1 MAQNIVINGKKYDGE
16 KASIINGKLYVDGTF
31 ITNIYEAQDKNITV
45 ICNGCTIDKVVTT
58 SGDITVNGNVDTASS
73 TSGDINV
80 SGDICHKAHTISG
93 DIKANTL
100 IGTADTMS
108 GDVNEKYNPFKNY
121 KTKFNSPSVTNKII
135 NRFKEYLDECID
147 F

>member
-1 MAQNIVINGKKYDGE
+1 MANNITINGKTYDGK

-31 ITNIYEAQDKNITV
+31 ITNIYETQDKNITV

-58 SGDITVNGNVDTASS
+58 SGNITVNGNVDTASS

-121 KTKFNSPSVTNKII
+121 NSASVTNKII
-135 NRFKEYLDECID
+135 NRFKEYLNECID

>member
-1 MAQNIVINGKKYDGE
+1 MANNITINGKTYDGI

-31 ITNIYEAQDKNITV
+31 ITNIYETQDKNITI
-45 ICNGCTIDKVVTT
+45 ICSGCIIDKVVTT

-108 GDVNEKYNPFKNY
+108 GNVNEKYNPFKNY
-121 KTKFNSPSVTNKII
+121 NSASVTNKII

>member
-1 MAQNIVINGKKYDGE
+1 MANNIIINGKTYDGK

-31 ITNIYEAQDKNITV
+31 ITNIYENQ
-45 ICNGCTIDKVVTT
+45 
-58 SGDITVNGNVDTASS
+58 DTASS

-121 KTKFNSPSVTNKII
+121 NSQSVTNKII

>member
-1 MAQNIVINGKKYDGE
+1 MANNITINGKAYDGK

-31 ITNIYEAQDKNITV
+31 ITNIYETQDKNITV

-58 SGDITVNGNVDTASS
+58 SGNITVNGNVDTASS

-121 KTKFNSPSVTNKII
+121 NSASVTNKII
-135 NRFKEYLDECID
+135 NRFKEYLNECID

>member
-1 MAQNIVINGKKYDGE
+1 MANNITINGKTYDGK

-31 ITNIYEAQDKNITV
+31 ITNIYETQDKDITV

-58 SGDITVNGNVDTASS
+58 SGNITVNGNVDTASS

-108 GDVNEKYNPFKNY
+108 GNVNEKYNPFKNY
-121 KTKFNSPSVTNKII
+121 NSPSVTNKII

>member
-1 MAQNIVINGKKYDGE
+1 MANNITINGKTYDGT

-31 ITNIYEAQDKNITV
+31 ITNIYETQDKNITI
-45 ICNGCTIDKVVTT
+45 ICNGCIIDKVVTT

-108 GDVNEKYNPFKNY
+108 GNVNEKYNPFKNY
-121 KTKFNSPSVTNKII
+121 NSASVTNKII

>member
-1 MAQNIVINGKKYDGE
+1 MANNITINGKTYDGK

-31 ITNIYEAQDKNITV
+31 ITNIYETQDKNVTV

-58 SGDITVNGNVDTASS
+58 SGNITVNGNVDTASS

-108 GDVNEKYNPFKNY
+108 GDVNEKYNPFKNN
-121 KTKFNSPSVTNKII
+121 NSASITNKII
-135 NRFKEYLDECID
+135 NRFKEYI
-147 F
+147 

>member
-1 MAQNIVINGKKYDGE
+1 MANNITINGKTYDGK

-31 ITNIYEAQDKNITV
+31 ITNIYETQDKNITV

-121 KTKFNSPSVTNKII
+121 KSASVTNKII
-135 NRFKEYLDECID
+135 NRFKEYLNECID

>member
-1 MAQNIVINGKKYDGE
+1 MNNITINGKTYDGK

-31 ITNIYEAQDKNITV
+31 ITNIYETQDKNITV

-73 TSGDINV
+73 TSGNINV

-121 KTKFNSPSVTNKII
+121 NSTSVTNKII
-135 NRFKEYLDECID
+135 NRFKEYLDKCID
-147 F
+147 L

>member
-1 MAQNIVINGKKYDGE
+1 MANNITINGKTYDGK

-31 ITNIYEAQDKNITV
+31 ITNIYETQDKNITV

-121 KTKFNSPSVTNKII
+121 KSASVTNKII
-135 NRFKEYLDECID
+135 NRVKEYLDECID
-147 F
+147 L